1 MSVSNRVVDFH
12 PCLGRGGEWKKCFC
26 FPKAAVLTE
35 RTLGFP
41 LSAYIFNLGFL
52 FVMGNTYLLYKILAR
67 PEREREFFK
76 GFQGLGG
83 RELVESPVSLRRGD

>member
-1 MSVSNRVVDFH
+1 M
-12 PCLGRGGEWKKCFC
+12 
-26 FPKAAVLTE
+26 LTE

-67 PEREREFFK
+67 PGREREREREFFK

>member
-12 PCLGRGGEWKKCFC
+12 PCLGRGEWKKCFC
-26 FPKAAVLTE
+26 LPKAAVLQN
-35 RTLGFP
+35 TLGFP

-67 PEREREFFK
+67 PERERERI
-76 GFQGLGG
+76 L
-83 RELVESPVSLRRGD
+83 